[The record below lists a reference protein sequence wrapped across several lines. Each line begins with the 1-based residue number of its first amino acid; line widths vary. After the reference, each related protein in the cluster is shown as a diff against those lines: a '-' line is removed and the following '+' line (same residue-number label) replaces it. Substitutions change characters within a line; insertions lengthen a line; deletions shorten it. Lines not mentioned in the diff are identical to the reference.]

1 MDRRIKQGFGHVEVT
16 RQERGEVERTQIGFR
31 HGKAL
36 SARLPCACDVCN
48 NPAVSVVVTRSGVMA
63 ACPVCAEIAFH
74 GAAQPLS
81 LEQFYEGDREHEQ
94 ACYA

>member
-1 MDRRIKQGFGHVEVT
+1 MDGRIKQGLGHVQVT

-31 HGKAL
+31 HGTAL
-36 SARLPCACDVCN
+36 NARHPCAFGGCSNLATCE
-48 NPAVSVVVTRSGVMA
+48 VTTRLGVTC

-81 LEQFYEGDREHEQ
+81 LEQFYEGEREHE
-94 ACYA
+94 YATA